1 MTTRNLPRACKL
13 TAAAGVMLAAS
24 LCTAPASLAGNWTG
38 YVQEGVGVLRS
49 IGNARRGADSSS
61 TPAPAY
67 TPPPAPTYT
76 PPPAAPPPVYTPPP
90 VHTQIIN
97 STVTPPP
104 QNYYSPPARHFGG
117 YQLQAEQQRQRE
129 RMERIAH
136 PRSRVPVARVQP
148 VGRVESV
155 KQAPAT
161 PNPPVVV
168 NIPKDNTTVAPP
180 PSLDKKPADGGKFD
194 VTWISS
200 SMLRILNNF

>member
-1 MTTRNLPRACKL
+1 MPTTTRNLPPAFKL

-24 LCTAPASLAGNWTG
+24 LSTAPASLAGNWTG

-49 IGNARRGADSSS
+49 IGSARRGADSAS
-61 TPAPAY
+61 TPAPGY

-76 PPPAAPPPVYTPPP
+76 PPTPAPPPVYTPPV

-97 STVTPPP
+97 STVSPPP
-104 QNYYSPPARHFGG
+104 QSYYQPARHFGG
-117 YQLQAEQQRQRE
+117 YQLQVEQQRQRERE

-136 PRSRVPVARVQP
+136 PRIRVQPVARVQP
-148 VGRVESV
+148 I
-155 KQAPAT
+155 KQGPTPT